1 MTIAQVSLSDR
12 YDRREGRIL
21 ISGVQALVRLMLVQ
35 ADRDAAAGLRTGGF
49 VSGYRGSPLGTLD
62 AAFASARKFT
72 ETRDIVVRPAV
83 NEELAATAIAGSQ
96 QIDMT
101 PQARVQGVFG
111 LWYGKGPGLD
121 RAADAIRHGN
131 YQGSSRFGGVVLAV
145 GDDHVAKSSTVVCS
159 SDETV
164 ASLHVPLFYPAD
176 AAEVVE
182 YGLHGFALSRHSGSW
197 VALKIV
203 TDIADATR
211 VVDTG
216 REGFAPVLP
225 PIAAPGGVH
234 SRWPDTPLEQERR
247 VHDIRLPAV
256 LDYVRANRLD
266 QSFGRRPSSRIG
278 ILAAGKSWLDLRDA
292 LDALGLDEAALIER
306 GIALYK
312 PAMIWPLEPQG
323 LLEFASGLHTVV
335 VVEEKAGFLERQAK
349 DILYGR
355 PDAPAILGKLDGTGA
370 PLMAQTGDL
379 SPETIAAALGRV
391 LPGLPRDMAGT
402 GRKLADLAE
411 YALPPVVRKP
421 FFCSGCP
428 HNRSTVL
435 PDGSRAYSGIGCHGM
450 AALGRPRHSSFCQMG
465 GEGVH
470 WVGLAPFTD
479 EPHVFANL
487 GDGTYF
493 HSGILA
499 IRQAVASGVNLT
511 YKLLYNSA
519 VAMTGGQAVDGEL
532 SVGQLIAQV
541 RAEGVTDVIL
551 VTDEPGR
558 YGAADPLRGQVLRIA
573 HRDEMDAVQKDMR
586 TRPGVSVI
594 VYEQMC
600 ATEKRRLRKR
610 GKLAEPAE
618 RVFINDLVCEGCGD
632 CSAKSNCLSV
642 EPLET
647 AFGTKRR
654 INQSSCNKDFSCV
667 TGFCPSFVTVA
678 GGTPRKTRSA
688 ARLEDLPVLDK
699 PPAAPPPPIQRTVVA
714 GIGGTGVVTIGALVA
729 MAAHIGGRQ
738 AGVMDQVGLAQ
749 KGGAVASHITIA
761 DRPIAALRI
770 PARGAD
776 LILVCDQIVGNG
788 RDIMAA
794 VDPGR
799 THVLV
804 NSDTPITGDFTQDRN
819 ALVDPTLLG
828 RRIEHRVGTGRV
840 AALPF
845 TRLADRLLGDAIGSN
860 LMMVGYAWQRGW
872 IAFDRADFDSA
883 IDLNGT
889 AVAMTRMAFEWG
901 RRLAAD
907 ADAVMRITGLAGAEP
922 QAETL
927 DRIIARRAEFLAT
940 YQNCAYAD
948 RFLTK
953 VAAVREAE
961 TRISADGA
969 LTQAAA
975 RSLFK
980 LMAYKD
986 EYEVARLYADGSFAK
1001 ALTEQFEGDL
1011 KLSFHLAPP
1020 LLARRD
1026 KATGAPRKLRFGGWM
1041 MPVFRVLARFRGLRG
1056 TPLDPFGRTGER
1068 RTERALIREYEQ
1080 VLDRLLAGLD
1090 ADRLAEA
1097 TAIAALP
1104 MEIRG
1109 FGHVKDRAVAAFRAE
1124 LAQRMA
1130 RYEAPPGEAGEDR
1143 EPRVAQGA
1151 DSGTQEGHPT
1161 IHAREENHG
1170 LHNHAGAAR

>member
-1 MTIAQVSLSDR
+1 MTITQVSLADR

-21 ISGVQALVRLMLVQ
+21 ISGVQALVRLALVQ

-72 ETRDIVVRPAV
+72 EARNIVVKPAV

-176 AAEVVE
+176 ASEVVE
-182 YGLHGFALSRHSGSW
+182 YGMHGFALSRHSGSW
-197 VALKIV
+197 IALKIV
-203 TDIADATR
+203 TEIADATR
-211 VVDTG
+211 VVDTA
-216 REGFAPVLP
+216 RESFTPVLP

-234 SRWPDTPLEQERR
+234 NRWPDTPLEQERR

-256 LDYVRANRLD
+256 LQYVRANGLD
-266 QSFGRRPSSRIG
+266 KSIGRRPSSRIG
-278 ILAAGKSWLDLRDA
+278 IMAAGKNWLDLRDA
-292 LDALGLDEAALIER
+292 LDALGLDEPTLIER

-312 PAMIWPLEPQG
+312 PALIWPLEPQG
-323 LLEFASGLHTVV
+323 LLEFASGLDTLV

-355 PDAPAILGKLDGTGA
+355 ADAPAVLGKRDDKGV
-370 PLMAQTGDL
+370 PLMTQLGDL
-379 SPETIAAALGRV
+379 TPETIAAALARILGQPSGAAS
-391 LPGLPRDMAGT
+391 LSGHRDDT
-402 GRKLADLAE
+402 EQKLADLADL
-411 YALPPVVRKP
+411 AVPPVSRKP

-470 WVGLAPFTD
+470 WMGLAHFTD

-499 IRQAVASGVNLT
+499 IRQSVAAGVNLT

-519 VAMTGGQAVDGEL
+519 VAMTGGQSVDGEL
-532 SVGQLIAQV
+532 SVAQLIAQV
-541 RAEGVTDVIL
+541 RAEGVANVML
-551 VTDEPGR
+551 VTDDPDR
-558 YGAADPLRGQVLRIA
+558 YAVNDPVRGQVMRVA
-573 HRDEMDAVQKDMR
+573 HRDDLDAVQKEMR
-586 TRPGVSVI
+586 ALPGVSVI

-610 GKLAEPAE
+610 GKLDDPTT

-632 CSAKSNCLSV
+632 CSVKSNCLSV
-642 EPLET
+642 EPLDT
-647 AFGTKRR
+647 PFGTKRR
-654 INQSSCNKDFSCV
+654 INQSSCNKDYSCLN
-667 TGFCPSFVTVA
+667 GFCPSFVTVK
-678 GGTPRKTRSA
+678 GGKPRKARSTV
-688 ARLEDLPVLDK
+688 RLEDLPALDD
-699 PPAAPPPPIQRTVVA
+699 PQAGQPALQRAVVA
-714 GIGGTGVVTIGALVA
+714 GIGGTGVVTIGALLA
-729 MAAHIGGRQ
+729 MAAHVAGRH
-738 AGVMDQVGLAQ
+738 AGVLDQVGLAQ
-749 KGGAVASHITIA
+749 KGGAVASHITLS
-761 DRPIAALRI
+761 DRPIGALRI
-770 PARGAD
+770 PARSAD

-794 VDPGR
+794 INPG
-799 THVLV
+799 HSNVLI
-804 NSDTPITGDFTQDRN
+804 NADTPVTGDFTQDRN
-819 ALVDPTLLG
+819 ALVDPSLLG
-828 RRIEHRVGTGRV
+828 RRIERRAGTGRC
-840 AALPF
+840 ASLPF
-845 TRLADRLLGDAIGSN
+845 TRLAERLLGDAIGSN

-872 IAFDRADFDSA
+872 IAFDKAGFDAA

-889 AVAMTRMAFEWG
+889 ATAMNRAAFEWG
-901 RRLAAD
+901 RRLAVD
-907 ADAVMRITGLAGAEP
+907 AEEVLRLAGLADPAP
-922 QAETL
+922 ETL
-927 DRIIARRAEFLAT
+927 DQVIARRIEFLTA
-940 YQNCAYAD
+940 YQNRAYAR
-948 RFLTK
+948 RFEDK
-953 VAAVREAE
+953 VAAVRVAEARVS
-961 TRISADGA
+961 TDTA
-969 LTQAAA
+969 LSEAVA
-975 RSLFK
+975 RALFK

-986 EYEVARLYADGSFAK
+986 EYEVARLYTDGHFARK
-1001 ALTEQFEGDL
+1001 LEEQFEGDVT
-1011 KLSFHLAPP
+1011 LSFHLAPP
-1020 LLARRD
+1020 ILAQRD
-1026 KATGAPRKLRFGGWM
+1026 KGTGHPRKRRFGGWM
-1041 MPVFRVLARFRGLRG
+1041 MPVFRGLARLKGLRG
-1056 TPLDPFGRTGER
+1056 TPFDPFGRTEER
-1068 RTERALIREYEQ
+1068 RTERALIAEYEQ
-1080 VLDRLLAGLD
+1080 VIDQILDGLD
-1090 ADRLAEA
+1090 ADRLDEA

-1109 FGHVKDRAVAAFRAE
+1109 YGHVKESAVAVFRAE
-1124 LAQRMA
+1124 KAQRLNSYGA
-1130 RYEAPPGEAGEDR
+1130 RPAED
-1143 EPRVAQGA
+1143 
-1151 DSGTQEGHPT
+1151 GT
-1161 IHAREENHG
+1161 RHG
-1170 LHNHAGAAR
+1170 LHPARAAR